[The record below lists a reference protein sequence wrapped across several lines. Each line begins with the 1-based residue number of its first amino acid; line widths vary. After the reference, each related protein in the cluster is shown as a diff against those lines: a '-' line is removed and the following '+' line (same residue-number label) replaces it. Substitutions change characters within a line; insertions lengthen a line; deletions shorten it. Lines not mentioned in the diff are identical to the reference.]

1 MASSIIYYLGT
12 NIVDAMR
19 SVTGGQGRGVGMRKF
34 YRVAV
39 LIAMTAMAGL
49 SFAGVASAASLAAVR
64 RSGVASCALRL
75 VGRLTTV

>member
-1 MASSIIYYLGT
+1 MASNIIYYLGT

-39 LIAMTAMAGL
+39 LIAMTAMAGFVL
-49 SFAGVASAASLAAVR
+49 FWSV
-64 RSGVASCALRL
+64 
-75 VGRLTTV
+75 